1 MHWYYEYLKLIA
13 QGKPVSEEVR
23 LALDRIPGYLNLF
36 DYDAT
41 YPNKIIDFIEHF
53 IYLQKGATDNEPMKL
68 QVEQKFWIELMGFK
82 HKDSGRQVINDIG
95 LILGAGSGKSTF
107 MAALG
112 IAVMMVGSKQ
122 GNDVIIFANSIKQ
135 AQETFRT
142 ASEMVGDDRSM
153 LYDMYE
159 RGMLKPILNSIKYP
173 LTNSL
178 IQVKAMDNRV
188 ADGVNVRLAIFDEFH
203 AYRTNVIENVR
214 KSSAPKR
221 RDTGFTIWYI
231 STNGQTRDSVFDSY
245 YQRWEDILHGR
256 VEDWSTFPMIY
267 KLDDL
272 SETMDESTYEKAM
285 PFVKSISDPAIVKNI
300 LLKAKGNPVAQSE
313 ILAKSFNIPQAEFN
327 ALFTEDELKK
337 ARHIKF
343 DELVNDNDVY
353 IGFDL
358 SSVNDLSS
366 IALVKKRGNHLSV
379 LTHSFLP
386 EKTFNEKVSVEQR
399 QRYQIFIDKG
409 ALELIPGS
417 MIDEK
422 YVFDWLVNY
431 LHDNELNPLG
441 FAGDAYY
448 SKDFKRYLADY
459 FGDSMVF
466 TVAQNVANLSDPL
479 KKTKAFVA
487 GGHYSLKDDLIT
499 WSLSNLRVKIDANG
513 NVYPNKEKAID
524 KIDPVLAMIQG
535 YWLYNKLN
543 SDEVWTGW

>member
-53 IYLQKGATDNEPMKL
+53 IYLQKGATDSEPMKL
-68 QVEQKFWIELMGFK
+68 QTEQKFWIELMGFK
-82 HKDSGRQVINDIG
+82 HKDSGRQVITDIG

-153 LYDMYE
+153 LYDMNE

-272 SETMDESTYEKAM
+272 SETLDESTYEKAM

-313 ILAKSFNIPQAEFN
+313 ILAKSFNIPQSEFN

-343 DELVNDNDVY
+343 DELAGDNDVY

-386 EKTFNEKVSVEQR
+386 EKTFTEKVSVEQR

-431 LHDNELNPLG
+431 LYDNGLNPLG

-513 NVYPNKEKAID
+513 NMYPNKERAID

>member
-1 MHWYYEYLKLIA
+1 MHWFYEYLKLIER
-13 QGKPVSEEVR
+13 GKPVSEEVK
-23 LALDRIPGYLNLF
+23 LALDRIPGYLNRFL
-36 DYDAT
+36 YDPT
-41 YPNKIIDFIEHF
+41 YPEKIINFIEHF
-53 IYLQKGATDNEPMKL
+53 IYLQKGATDSKPMRL

-82 HKDSGRQVINDIG
+82 DKKTGRQVIDDIG

-142 ASEMVGDDRSM
+142 ASEMVSDDRSM
-153 LYDMYE
+153 LYSLSQ
-159 RGMLKPILNSIKYP
+159 RGMLKPILNTIKYP

-178 IQVKAMDNRV
+178 IQVKAMDNKV

-231 STNGQTRDSVFDSY
+231 STNGQTRDAVFDSY
-245 YQRWEDILHGR
+245 YSRWEDILHGR

-272 SETMDESTYEKAM
+272 SETMDESMYEKAM
-285 PFVKSISDPAIVKNI
+285 PFVKSISDPAIVKDI

-313 ILAKSFNIPQAEFN
+313 ILAKSFNIPQSEFN
-327 ALFTEDELKK
+327 ALFTEDELKT
-337 ARHIKF
+337 ARGLHFSNLDDIK
-343 DELVNDNDVY
+343 DVY

-358 SSVNDLSS
+358 SSVNDLSA
-366 IALVKKRGNHLSV
+366 IAFVKKKDRQLSV
-379 LTHSFLP
+379 LTHSFIP
-386 EKTFNEKVSVEQR
+386 EKTFSEKISVEQR
-399 QRYQIFIDKG
+399 QRYQKFIDQG
-409 ALELIPGS
+409 CLELIPGS

-422 YVFDWLVNY
+422 VVYEWLVRY
-431 LHDNELNPLG
+431 LHEHELNPLG

-448 SKDFKRYLADY
+448 SRDFKRYLGEY
-459 FGDSMVF
+459 YGESMVN
-466 TVAQNVANLSDPL
+466 TVAQNVAQLSDPL
-479 KKTKAFVA
+479 KKTKSYVA
-487 GGHYSLKDDLIT
+487 GGQYELKDDLIM
-499 WSLSNLRVKIDANG
+499 WSLSNLRVKVDANG
-513 NVYPNKEKAID
+513 NLYPNKEKAVD

-535 YWLYNKLN
+535 YWLYNKIN
-543 SDEVWTGW
+543 ADDVWTGW

>member
-1 MHWYYEYLKLIA
+1 MHWFYEYLKLIER
-13 QGKPVSEEVR
+13 GKPVSEEVK
-23 LALDRIPGYLNLF
+23 LALDRIPGYLNRFL
-36 DYDAT
+36 YDPT
-41 YPNKIIDFIEHF
+41 YPEKIINFIEHF
-53 IYLQKGATDNEPMKL
+53 IYLQKGATDSKPMRL

-82 HKDSGRQVINDIG
+82 DKQTGRQVIDDIG

-112 IAVMMVGSKQ
+112 IAVMMVGSHQ
-122 GNDVIIFANSIKQ
+122 GQDVIIFANSIKQ

-142 ASEMVGDDRSM
+142 ASEMVSDDRSM
-153 LYDMYE
+153 LYSFSQ
-159 RGMLKPILNSIKYP
+159 RGMLKPILNTIKYP

-178 IQVKAMDNRV
+178 IQVKAMDNKV

-245 YQRWEDILHGR
+245 YSRWEDILHGR

-272 SETMDESTYEKAM
+272 SETMDESMYEKAM
-285 PFVKSISDPAIVKNI
+285 PFVKSISDPAIVKEI

-313 ILAKSFNIPQAEFN
+313 ILAKSFNIPQTEFN
-327 ALFTEDELKK
+327 ALFTEDELRT
-337 ARHIKF
+337 ARGLHFSDLDDIK
-343 DELVNDNDVY
+343 DVY

-366 IALVKKRGNHLSV
+366 IAFVKKKDRQLSV
-379 LTHSFLP
+379 LTHSFIP
-386 EKTFNEKVSVEQR
+386 EKTFNEKISIEQR
-399 QRYQIFIDKG
+399 QRYQKFIDQG
-409 ALELIPGS
+409 CLELIPGS

-422 YVFDWLVNY
+422 VVYEWLVRY
-431 LHDNELNPLG
+431 LHEHDLNPLG

-448 SKDFKRYLADY
+448 SRDFKRYLGEY
-459 FGDSMVF
+459 YGESMVS
-466 TVAQNVANLSDPL
+466 TVAQNVAQLSDPL
-479 KKTKAFVA
+479 KKTKSYVA
-487 GGHYSLKDDLIT
+487 GGQYELKDDLIM
-499 WSLSNLRVKIDANG
+499 WSLSNLRVKVDANG
-513 NVYPNKEKAID
+513 NLYPNKEKAVD

-535 YWLYNKLN
+535 YWLYNKIN
-543 SDEVWTGW
+543 ADDVWTGW

>member
-1 MHWYYEYLKLIA
+1 MHWFYEYLKLIEK
-13 QGKPVSEEVR
+13 GKPVSEEVK
-23 LALDRIPGYLNLF
+23 LALDRIPGYLSRFL
-36 DYDAT
+36 YDPT
-41 YPNKIIDFIEHF
+41 YPEKIINFIEHF
-53 IYLQKGATDNEPMKL
+53 IYLQKGATDSKPMRL

-82 HKDSGRQVINDIG
+82 DKKTGRQVIDDIG

-112 IAVMMVGSKQ
+112 IAVMMVGSHQ
-122 GNDVIIFANSIKQ
+122 GQDVIIFANSIKQ

-142 ASEMVGDDRSM
+142 ASEMVSDDRSM
-153 LYDMYE
+153 LYSLSK
-159 RGMLKPILNSIKYP
+159 RGMLKPILNTIKYP

-178 IQVKAMDNRV
+178 IQVKAMDNKV

-231 STNGQTRDSVFDSY
+231 STNGQTRDAVFDSY
-245 YQRWEDILHGR
+245 YSRWEDILHGR

-272 SETMDESTYEKAM
+272 SETMDESEYEKAM
-285 PFVKSISDPAIVKNI
+285 PFVKSISDPAIVKDI

-313 ILAKSFNIPQAEFN
+313 ILAKSFNIPQSEFN

-343 DELVNDNDVY
+343 DELTDDNDVY

-366 IALVKKRGNHLSV
+366 IALVKKRDNHLSV

-487 GGHYSLKDDLIT
+487 GGHYSLQDDLIT

-513 NVYPNKEKAID
+513 NMYPNKEKAID

>member
-1 MHWYYEYLKLIA
+1 MHWFYEYLKLIER
-13 QGKPVSEEVR
+13 GKPVSEEVK
-23 LALDRIPGYLNLF
+23 LALDRIPGYLNRFL
-36 DYDAT
+36 YDPE
-41 YPNKIIDFIEHF
+41 YPEKIINFIEHF
-53 IYLQKGATDNEPMKL
+53 IYLQKGATDSKPMRL

-82 HKDSGRQVINDIG
+82 DKKTGRQVIDDIG

-112 IAVMMVGSKQ
+112 IAVMMVGSHQ
-122 GNDVIIFANSIKQ
+122 GQDVIIFANSIKQ

-142 ASEMVGDDRSM
+142 ASEMVSDDRSM
-153 LYDMYE
+153 LYSLSQ

-178 IQVKAMDNRV
+178 IQVKAMDNKV

-231 STNGQTRDSVFDSY
+231 STNGQTRDAVFDSY
-245 YQRWEDILHGR
+245 YSRWEDILHGR

-272 SETMDESTYEKAM
+272 SETMDESKYEKAM
-285 PFVKSISDPAIVKNI
+285 PFVKSISDPAIVKDI

-313 ILAKSFNIPQAEFN
+313 ILAKSFNIPQSEFN
-327 ALFTEDELKK
+327 SLFTEDELKT
-337 ARHIKF
+337 ARGLHF
-343 DELVNDNDVY
+343 SELDDVNDVY

-366 IALVKKRGNHLSV
+366 IAFIKKKDRQLSV
-379 LTHSFLP
+379 LTHSFIP
-386 EKTFNEKVSVEQR
+386 EKTFNEKISVEQR
-399 QRYQIFIDKG
+399 QRYQKFIDQG
-409 ALELIPGS
+409 CLELIPGS

-422 YVFDWLVNY
+422 VVYEWLVRY
-431 LHDNELNPLG
+431 LHENNLNPLG

-448 SKDFKRYLADY
+448 SRDFKRYLGEY
-459 FGDSMVF
+459 YGESMVN
-466 TVAQNVANLSDPL
+466 TVAQNVAQLSDPL
-479 KKTKAFVA
+479 KKTKSYVA
-487 GGHYSLKDDLIT
+487 GGQYELKDDLIM
-499 WSLSNLRVKIDANG
+499 WSLSNLRVKVDANG
-513 NVYPNKEKAID
+513 NLYPNKEKAVD

-535 YWLYNKLN
+535 YWLYNKIN
-543 SDEVWTGW
+543 ADDVWTGW

>member
-13 QGKPVSEEVR
+13 HGKPVSEEVK

-36 DYDAT
+36 DYDAA

-53 IYLQKGATDNEPMKL
+53 IYLQKGATDSKPMKL
-68 QVEQKFWIELMGFK
+68 QVEQKFWIELMGFR
-82 HKDSGRQVINDIG
+82 HKDTGRQVINDIG

-153 LYDMYE
+153 LYELYE
-159 RGMLKPILNSIKYP
+159 RGMLKPILNTIKYP

-245 YQRWEDILHGR
+245 YQRWEDILRGR

-272 SETMDESTYEKAM
+272 SETLDEEAYEKAM
-285 PFVKSISDPAIVKNI
+285 PFVKTISDPAIVKNI
-300 LLKAKGNPVAQSE
+300 LMKSKGNPVAQSE
-313 ILAKSFNIPQAEFN
+313 ILAKSFNIPQSEFN

-337 ARHIKF
+337 ARHIRF
-343 DELVNDNDVY
+343 DELAGDSDVY

-366 IALVKKRGNHLSV
+366 IAMVKKRGNHLSV

-386 EKTFNEKVSVEQR
+386 EKTFNEKVTVEQR

-417 MIDEK
+417 MIDEH

-431 LHDNELNPLG
+431 LHDHQLNPLG

-487 GGHYSLKDDLIT
+487 GGHYALKDDLIT

-513 NVYPNKEKAID
+513 NMYPNKERAID

>member
-68 QVEQKFWIELMGFK
+68 QTEQKFWMELMGFK

-122 GNDVIIFANSIKQ
+122 GNDVIIFANSIQQ

-256 VEDWSTFPMIY
+256 VEDWSTFPMVY

-272 SETMDESTYEKAM
+272 SETMDESAYEKAM

-313 ILAKSFNIPQAEFN
+313 ILAKSFNIPQSEFN

-343 DELVNDNDVY
+343 EELAGDNDVY

-386 EKTFNEKVSVEQR
+386 EKTFSEKVSVEQR

-417 MIDEK
+417 MIDER

-431 LHDNELNPLG
+431 LHDNGLNPLG

-479 KKTKAFVA
+479 KKSKAFVA

-513 NVYPNKEKAID
+513 NMYPNKERAID